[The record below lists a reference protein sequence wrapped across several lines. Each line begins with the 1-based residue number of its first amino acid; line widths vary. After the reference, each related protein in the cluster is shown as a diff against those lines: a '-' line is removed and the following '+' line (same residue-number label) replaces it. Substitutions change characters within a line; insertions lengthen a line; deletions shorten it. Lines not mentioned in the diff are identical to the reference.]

1 MMKRIT
7 ASQHLLILLVTV
19 ALVDVVTITTIPLI
33 LRVVFQGIMACLAT
47 GAAGASQDTIGQMGG
62 AFKAFSAPLL
72 HAPLLHHRPLEGIAL
87 SSSELQ
93 CRNS

>member
-1 MMKRIT
+1 MMKRI
-7 ASQHLLILLVTV
+7 LILLVAV

-33 LRVVFQGIMACLAT
+33 LRVVIEGIMPCLAT
-47 GAAGASQDTIGQMGG
+47 GAAVTSQDTIGQMGG

-87 SSSELQ
+87 SSFELQ
-93 CRNS
+93 CRIPNSY